1 MKRVLTAVVL
11 IPVVLAVVFRA
22 PLWVFAAITG
32 LFALVAALEYLNIAR
47 KLDAG
52 VPVIAG
58 LIQSTLIFA
67 LLVVAL
73 RSEVD
78 RTAISA
84 TAAIAVL
91 LLLFPLVVLA
101 YEMRLA
107 EFRSAVLSTALVTF
121 VVPYVVLPFACLV
134 MIRSFPSGW
143 FFILLLFF
151 MVWSGDIFAY
161 YVGKNFG
168 KRLIAPRV
176 SPKKTWEGTIASVL
190 GSALVAWLVSAGAP
204 RIESWLQ
211 ASGVLASASVFGSP
225 ASLEAPPW
233 WVPLLLAVVINVA
246 AQLGDLAESML
257 KRAADVKDSGNILPG
272 HGGMLDRVD
281 ALLFAAPVGMLLFQ
295 VTRHFFYPR

>member
-11 IPVVLAVVFRA
+11 VPIVLAIVFKA
-22 PLWVFAAITG
+22 PLWAFAAVTG
-32 LFALVAALEYLNIAR
+32 LFALVAAYEYLDIAR
-47 KLDAG
+47 RLDAG

-58 LIQSTLIFA
+58 LAQSALIFA
-67 LLVVAL
+67 LVVVSIRADA
-73 RSEVD
+73 S
-78 RTAISA
+78 RTATSA
-84 TAAIAVL
+84 AAAIAVL

-101 YEMRLA
+101 YQMRLA
-107 EFRSAVLSTALVTF
+107 EFRSAAISTALVTF

-176 SPKKTWEGTIASVL
+176 SPKKTWEGTVASVV
-190 GSALVAWLVSAGAP
+190 GSAVVAWGVSAGAP
-204 RIESWLQ
+204 RIEGWLQ
-211 ASGVLASASVFGSP
+211 AAGVLTSASVFGSP
-225 ASLEAPPW
+225 ATLQAPPW
-233 WVPLLLAVVINVA
+233 WIPLVLAVVVNVV

-257 KRAADVKDSGNILPG
+257 KRAADVKDSGYILPG

-281 ALLFAAPVGMLLFQ
+281 ALLFAAPVAMLLFL
-295 VTRHFFYPR
+295 VTRDYFSSR

>member
-1 MKRVLTAVVL
+1 MKRVLTAVLL
-11 IPVVLAVVFRA
+11 IPMVLAVVFKA
-22 PLWVFAAITG
+22 PLWAFAGVTA
-32 LFALVAALEYLNIAR
+32 LFALLTAYEYLNIAR

-58 LIQSTLIFA
+58 LMQSTLVFG
-67 LLVVAL
+67 LLVLAL
-73 RSEVD
+73 RTEAN

-101 YEMRLA
+101 YQMRLA
-107 EFRSAVLSTALVTF
+107 EFRSAFISTALVTF

-143 FFILLLFF
+143 FFVLLLFC

-190 GSALVAWLVSAGAP
+190 GSALVAWLISASAP
-204 RIESWLQ
+204 RLESWLQ
-211 ASGVLASASVFGSP
+211 ASGVLTSASVFGSP
-225 ASLEAPPW
+225 ATLQAPPW
-233 WVPLLLAVVINVA
+233 WVPLALAVVINVV

-257 KRAADVKDSGNILPG
+257 KRAADVKDSGKILPG

-281 ALLFAAPVGMLLFQ
+281 ALLFAAPVGVLLFQ
-295 VTRHFFYPR
+295 VARDFFYTR